1 MITCF
6 YTPIISRDNE
16 FIGYEATAATDNA
29 GLTLIDAV
37 KAMAEQYPYKNEYT
51 KRLFM
56 NLGDTLIDCNGSYDD
71 LELFKTNPFLLYSIL
86 DRIIPDISIVFLTSF
101 ANDYYDETY
110 KIPSRSKIIDDII
123 IPGAVNLIE
132 NGYEIAFD
140 HIGRDEANH
149 LLSVVW
155 GIAGYYRIDNS
166 FTLNPNDNAMQIL
179 RFSQFVNERAAISL
193 AKDVDDEKM
202 LKKLKLLGI
211 DFFTGNYI
219 KNL

>member
-1 MITCF
+1 MFCIFPSLT
-6 YTPIISRDNE
+6 
-16 FIGYEATAATDNA
+16 
-29 GLTLIDAV
+29 TLIAIV
-37 KAMAEQYPYKNEYT
+37 CIPCT
-51 KRLFM
+51 
-56 NLGDTLIDCNGSYDD
+56 TL
-71 LELFKTNPFLLYSIL
+71 
-86 DRIIPDISIVFLTSF
+86 
-101 ANDYYDETY
+101 
-110 KIPSRSKIIDDII
+110 IDDII

-166 FTLNPNDNAMQIL
+166 LTLNPNDNAIQIL

>member
-1 MITCF
+1 M
-6 YTPIISRDNE
+6 
-16 FIGYEATAATDNA
+16 
-29 GLTLIDAV
+29 
-37 KAMAEQYPYKNEYT
+37 
-51 KRLFM
+51 
-56 NLGDTLIDCNGSYDD
+56 
-71 LELFKTNPFLLYSIL
+71 
-86 DRIIPDISIVFLTSF
+86 
-101 ANDYYDETY
+101 
-110 KIPSRSKIIDDII
+110 
-123 IPGAVNLIE
+123 
-132 NGYEIAFD
+132 
-140 HIGRDEANH
+140 
-149 LLSVVW
+149 SVVW

>member
-16 FIGYEATAATDNA
+16 FIGYEATASTDIGTATLVDV
-29 GLTLIDAV
+29 V
-37 KAMAEQYPYKNEYT
+37 KAMAEQYPHKKKYT

-56 NLGDTLIDCNGSYDD
+56 NLSDTLLNCNGSYDD
-71 LELFKTNPFLLYSIL
+71 VELFKTNPFLLYSIL
-86 DRIIPDISIVFLTSF
+86 DRIIPDVSVVFLTSF
-101 ANDYYDETY
+101 VNDYYDETY
-110 KIPSRSKIIDDII
+110 KIPSRSKIIDDVI

-140 HIGRDEANH
+140 HIGRDDANH

-155 GIAGYYRIDNS
+155 GIAGYYRIDS
-166 FTLNPNDNAMQIL
+166 SITLYPNNNATQIL

-193 AKDVDDEKM
+193 AKNVDDEKM
-202 LKKLKLLGI
+202 LEKLKLLGI
-211 DFFTGNYI
+211 DFFTGDYI